1 MRKPPC
7 PAPNRFGAAQQA
19 RVGPLQSRS
28 GRGSANAGATTICR
42 GTRLDGRGG
51 IHRRGSE
58 WRERLPARTKQADGR
73 RAQEALW
80 RGLRLALR
88 QVRSFRVP
96 LATGI
101 GDIQGARNR
110 LRFILRA
117 DGHFDASGK
126 DGLHCAGSSSR
137 ARAQPDRIL
146 SLTKILSFH

>member
-58 WRERLPARTKQADGR
+58 CAKDSRPELNRLMADAHKR
-73 RAQEALW
+73 RF
-80 RGLRLALR
+80 GVVLRLALR

-146 SLTKILSFH
+146 S